1 MNSAIL
7 HNGKVVTAQE
17 YSVDIH
23 GNRVFCIDRSCKVPV
38 IYVPESESTMSHFK
52 TTGKNDSK
60 HKPNCGFFKPL
71 DFIDSIKKVEEYQN
85 ELLDKGMKETIIRIN
100 LSKLD
105 PFYESKEVEKDTE
118 SKKKKDPSEVKIK
131 QDNETPAS
139 IGSLKSV
146 VKLLTSYEP
155 DILSG
160 ILVNIKGK
168 KVPISS
174 IIVDQVKAH
183 ELLWADELIDNSGYF
198 VYGTVDAVL
207 RREKVIYIN
216 FKPVNNVKFSLVL
229 FDKYFKF
236 FTYKDEALIGKT
248 ILAYGFLKKNV
259 YKDKNTS
266 ELQIRSDKYIEF
278 LKIQPKE
285 ATE

>member
-1 MNSAIL
+1 M
-7 HNGKVVTAQE
+7 
-17 YSVDIH
+17 
-23 GNRVFCIDRSCKVPV
+23 
-38 IYVPESESTMSHFK
+38 
-52 TTGKNDSK
+52 
-60 HKPNCGFFKPL
+60 
-71 DFIDSIKKVEEYQN
+71 
-85 ELLDKGMKETIIRIN
+85 
-100 LSKLD
+100 D

-118 SKKKKDPSEVKIK
+118 QKKKKDPSEVKIK

-160 ILVNIKGK
+160 ILVNVKGK

-183 ELLWADELIDNSGYF
+183 ELLWANELIDNSGYF

-236 FTYKDEALIGKT
+236 FTYKDESLIGKT
-248 ILAYGFLKKNV
+248 ILVYGFLKKNI
-259 YKDKNTS
+259 YKDKNTN

-278 LKIQPKE
+278 IKTQTKE
-285 ATE
+285 EN